1 MPPSVDTAQYARPN
15 SPMDDARTAEQVERI
30 FFELRKVIVGQTR
43 LLERMLVGL
52 LARGH
57 CLLESVPGLAK
68 TLAAETL
75 ANVVGGTFARIQF
88 TPDLLPSDIVGTRI
102 YRGSSERFDVE
113 LGPVFVNFLLTD
125 EINRAPAKVQ
135 SALLEVMQEHQVT
148 IGGITHPVP
157 APFFVVATQ
166 NPIESEGVYQLP
178 DAQRDRFMM
187 KIVLDHPTAAEELT
201 IIDRMAVNPPHA
213 GKVIDLDELIALQR
227 KSDAVFVDRSVAQ
240 YAVDLVQATRNP
252 ARFGLGELDSSIGL
266 GASPRASINLVRGA
280 RALSLIR
287 GRTYAT
293 PQDVFDV
300 APEVLRHRLLLTYD
314 ALARDITPDHIVN
327 RLLESVPPPGSRRSR
342 TTRWLTMARS
352 LAGRSRRPEQPL
364 AAVGGQSVDDRVR
377 SRTRSTDERARRA
390 GRVAGGTAH
399 RARPRAG
406 PHARADDQ
414 PSPRRRAPR
423 QPPGPHAGPRQRAG
437 RSSRSTSRATTS
449 GGSTGTSRRAR
460 CETHV
465 REQIADR
472 DLEAWLVVDT
482 SAAMRFGTTTADKA
496 QVALAAAAGVGF
508 LTARNQNRLGAV
520 LVAGPHLKV
529 VPPRFG
535 RDQVRAVLSAI
546 ATSPPCE
553 GAGPA
558 DLAAAD
564 RPRRRRLPAPW
575 LRRRRSPTSPAMPG
589 SIRWPGSGCATTCWR
604 SRSTTRASSTSRRS
618 G

>member
-1 MPPSVDTAQYARPN
+1 MTATPDAMTSATSPAPAAAPSA
-15 SPMDDARTAEQVERI
+15 PMDDARTAEAVERI
-30 FFELRKVIVGQTR
+30 FFELRKVIVGQSR

-157 APFFVVATQ
+157 DPFFVVATQ

-187 KIVLDHPTAAEELT
+187 KIVLDHPTAAEELV
-201 IIDRMAVNPPHA
+201 ILDRMAVNPPVA
-213 GKVIDLDELIALQR
+213 QQVIDLDGLIGLQR
-227 KSDAVFVDRSVAQ
+227 KTDAVFVDRSVAQ

-252 ARFGLGELDSSIGL
+252 GVFGLDELRPSIGL
-266 GASPRASINLVRGA
+266 GASPRASLNLVRGA

-314 ALARDITPDHIVN
+314 ALARDITPDLIVN
-327 RLLESVPPPGSRRSR
+327 RILETVPA
-342 TTRWLTMARS
+342 TW
-352 LAGRSRRPEQPL
+352 
-364 AAVGGQSVDDRVR
+364 V
-377 SRTRSTDERARRA
+377 
-390 GRVAGGTAH
+390 
-399 RARPRAG
+399 
-406 PHARADDQ
+406 
-414 PSPRRRAPR
+414 SPKPN
-423 QPPGPHAGPRQRAG
+423 
-437 RSSRSTSRATTS
+437 
-449 GGSTGTSRRAR
+449 
-460 CETHV
+460 
-465 REQIADR
+465 D
-472 DLEAWLVVDT
+472 
-482 SAAMRFGTTTADKA
+482 
-496 QVALAAAAGVGF
+496 ALG
-508 LTARNQNRLGAV
+508 
-520 LVAGPHLKV
+520 
-529 VPPRFG
+529 
-535 RDQVRAVLSAI
+535 
-546 ATSPPCE
+546 
-553 GAGPA
+553 
-558 DLAAAD
+558 
-564 RPRRRRLPAPW
+564 
-575 LRRRRSPTSPAMPG
+575 
-589 SIRWPGSGCATTCWR
+589 
-604 SRSTTRASSTSRRS
+604 
-618 G
+618 